1 MLTVVSII
9 NYKLDL
15 LYNIL
20 TLYKTSLLQ
29 AIMHFFH

>member
-1 MLTVVSII
+1 MLTIVNNV

-29 AIMHFFH
+29 TN

>member
-1 MLTVVSII
+1 MLTIVNNV

-15 LYNIL
+15 LYKIL

-29 AIMHFFH
+29 TN